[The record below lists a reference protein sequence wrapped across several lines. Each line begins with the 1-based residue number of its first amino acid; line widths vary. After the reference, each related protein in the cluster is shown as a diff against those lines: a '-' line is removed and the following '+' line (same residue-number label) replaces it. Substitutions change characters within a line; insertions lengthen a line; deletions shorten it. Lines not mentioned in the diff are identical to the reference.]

1 MIAVLIQLV
10 TAASLLLSQEQS
22 SGPVSAS
29 LEIQPGDATIADAI
43 HVRLVLTVPRL
54 PLTAVLESGQE
65 AAFAVGPIS
74 SKMGQL
80 QDFQLLEEA
89 SPEESIEADH
99 LRIKWHFTLAPR
111 RTGELRLP
119 SFDLVF
125 VPQQASQA
133 PITLRTDPVSIQV
146 KSLVQTDP
154 LKAEPR
160 PAAALPADGAGS
172 GRGWVLLSLLG
183 AVGWYLIRQRGQM
196 SRPASNSEEGPDPG
210 ERALAELGR
219 ATEPAAWLEILR
231 VFLKAKSGQDLPQAA
246 PHRAE
251 DGSRLALLLRDL
263 EAARFAPE
271 SSVQLDVIRAR
282 LKHFIQ
288 TANR

>member
-10 TAASLLLSQEQS
+10 TAASLLLTQEQA

-29 LEIQPGDATIADAI
+29 LEIRPGEATIAEAV

-54 PLTAVLESGQE
+54 PLAAVLENGQE
-65 AAFAVGPIS
+65 AAFAAVPIG
-74 SKMGQL
+74 SKMRQL

-89 SPEESIEADH
+89 SPEESIEANH
-99 LRIKWHFTLAPR
+99 LQIKWHFTLAPR

-125 VPQQASQA
+125 APQVAGQG
-133 PITLRTDPVSIQV
+133 PITIRTNPVSIHV
-146 KSLVQTDP
+146 KSLVKTDP
-154 LKAEPR
+154 LKTEPR
-160 PAAALPADGAGS
+160 PAATLPTEGAGS
-172 GRGWVLLSLLG
+172 GRGWVILSLL
-183 AVGWYLIRQRGQM
+183 AAIGWYLIRLRGQT
-196 SRPASNSEEGPDPG
+196 SPLTKAPEEGPDPS
-210 ERALAELGR
+210 ERAIAELAR
-219 ATEPAAWLEILR
+219 ETEPAAWLEILR
-231 VFLKAKSGQDLPQAA
+231 VYLKAKSGLDLPPAA
-246 PHRAE
+246 PNSAAE
-251 DGSRLALLLRDL
+251 SSHLAGLLRDL

-271 SSVQLDVIRAR
+271 TRVQLDVIRER